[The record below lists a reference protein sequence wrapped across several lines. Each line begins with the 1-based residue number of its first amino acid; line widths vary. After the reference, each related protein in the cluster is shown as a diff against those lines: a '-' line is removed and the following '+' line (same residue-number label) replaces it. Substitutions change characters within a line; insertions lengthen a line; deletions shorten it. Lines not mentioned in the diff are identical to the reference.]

1 MSCIKTEQAGGHQL
15 TPELWA
21 DVLSFLSQADL
32 GRALCTCRALAGIS
46 QDAWRAAC
54 YRRWSGWPAIAEEPE
69 AQWRRVYELLDL
81 RETEQAIVID
91 LGALRKRQTVINER
105 HRAILTEWLC
115 EVRT

>member
-1 MSCIKTEQAGGHQL
+1 MACIKIEQAEGSQL
-15 TPELWA
+15 PPELWA

-32 GRALCTCRALAGIS
+32 GRALCTCRALARIS

-54 YRRWSGWPAIAEEPE
+54 YRRWPAWAAIAEEPE

-81 RETEQAIVID
+81 RESEQAAVID
-91 LGALRKRQTVINER
+91 LEALRKCQTVINGR

-115 EVRT
+115 EARA